1 MSSPSQQKQP
11 KSTSLLLWVFVA
23 SDDRIGELHH
33 VYARTETAA
42 RQQTMMSWIAEQAML
57 GRKDIEV
64 KHWPGGFLAGYR
76 TYLARQYTS
85 TARRKRATA
94 CHSRITVK

>member
-1 MSSPSQQKQP
+1 MSNEESQ
-11 KSTSLLLWVFVA
+11 LLLWVFVA

-33 VYARTETAA
+33 VYARTEIEA
-42 RQQTMMSWIAEQAML
+42 RKQANGWMAEQAML

-76 TYLARQYTS
+76 TYWPGSIPVQPAQS
-85 TARRKRATA
+85 EK
-94 CHSRITVK
+94 